1 MAEHNELGKIG
12 EQLAIDYLLKNG
24 YKIRERNYRYLKA
37 EVDII
42 ALKENTL
49 VAVEVKTRTS
59 NYFGNPEDFVTKKKI
74 IYGKAAL
81 AKPCGAVFVV
91 PHLAALWPL

>member
-74 IYGKAAL
+74 KLLVSAIDFYVTKKNPRTTRPSGL
-81 AKPCGAVFVV
+81 
-91 PHLAALWPL
+91 